1 MDRIQPTKKWL
12 WPKKGEVASARF
24 GGFFPRNM
32 GIERMKTGIRMETEQ
47 AIRKLDDDN
56 DDNNDDDNNNNN
68 NGLDLMRERLILSS

>member
-1 MDRIQPTKKWL
+1 
-12 WPKKGEVASARF
+12 
-24 GGFFPRNM
+24 M

-56 DDNNDDDNNNNN
+56 DDNNDDNNNNSNNN

>member
-1 MDRIQPTKKWL
+1 
-12 WPKKGEVASARF
+12 
-24 GGFFPRNM
+24 M

-56 DDNNDDDNNNNN
+56 DDNNDDNNNNSNNNN

>member
-1 MDRIQPTKKWL
+1 
-12 WPKKGEVASARF
+12 
-24 GGFFPRNM
+24 M

-56 DDNNDDDNNNNN
+56 DDNNDDNNNSNNNN